1 MLFFI
6 IVLHCVILGKD
17 MARRFSWENLPRPT
31 AIHHIVEDF
40 LTKWD
45 APISHIQ
52 PFRMFLE
59 NILST
64 DLRYFAGEEC
74 LVLSLT
80 HSRIPF
86 MCSKQF
92 LEGQA
97 LLIDATLY
105 AKQIVSQEQSSCN
118 TAATCSH
125 KQLML

>member
-1 MLFFI
+1 
-6 IVLHCVILGKD
+6 
-17 MARRFSWENLPRPT
+17 MARRSSWENLPRPT

-59 NILST
+59 NILSN

-86 MCSKQF
+86 LCSKQF
-92 LEGQA
+92 LEGQT
-97 LLIDATLY
+97 LLIPETTLH
-105 AKQIVSQEQSSCN
+105 AEQILNQKQNNCN
-118 TAATCSH
+118 TAPTCSLN
-125 KQLML
+125 QLML